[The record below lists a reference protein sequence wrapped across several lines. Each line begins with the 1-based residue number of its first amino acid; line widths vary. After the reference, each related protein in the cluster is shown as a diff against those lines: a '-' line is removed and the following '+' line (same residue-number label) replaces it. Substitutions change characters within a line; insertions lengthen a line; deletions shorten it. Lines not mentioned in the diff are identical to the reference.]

1 MAKKT
6 KYPYKDYPVLGY
18 RVTKAIYD
26 DLVADLE
33 KTLNLWNEDL
43 SPHEKEYKKNDIFIK
58 ALKRGLS
65 QLESEKK
72 KK

>member
-1 MAKKT
+1 MAKKGI
-6 KYPYKDYPVLGY
+6 YPYKDYPVLGY
-18 RVTKAIYD
+18 RVTKAIYE
-26 DLVADLE
+26 DLVAHLE
-33 KTLNLWNEDL
+33 AVLNIWNKDV
-43 SPHEKEYKKNDIFIK
+43 PDHEKPYKKNDIFVK

>member
-1 MAKKT
+1 MKKKA
-6 KYPYKDYPVLGY
+6 KYPYKEYPVFGY

-26 DLVADLE
+26 DLVGHLE
-33 KTLNLWNEDL
+33 DVLKLWNRDL
-43 SPHEKEYKKNDIFIK
+43 ANHEKEHKKNDIFVK

-72 KK
+72 QK